1 LARAPCSSGRGE
13 RSRTL
18 PRAGAGATLAGV
30 RPIEEL
36 IDLALGTAQPVFV
49 ETLGPRD
56 VLFAQPYQKG
66 ADLTAP
72 ALFGATRYQLLPRE
86 DERTLSVGREPGSD
100 VHLEHAAVSRL
111 HLQLTFLGNGWLVA
125 DRSVNGAWHRATR
138 LPAGQTAPLD
148 YRLPVRL
155 GPVAGDARVG
165 LGARPDRRLVANAR
179 VAAAVPPA
187 ARARAAHGRGP
198 AGGHGGAAAP
208 GGRLARP
215 RVVIDRALLH
225 IG

>member
-1 LARAPCSSGRGE
+1 MARAPCSSGRGE

-155 GPVAGDARVG
+155 AKAVVLW
-165 LGARPDRRLVANAR
+165 LGTPEWAWELVR
-179 VAAAVPPA
+179 TAASSRTPASLPPFLLPP
-187 ARARAAHGRGP
+187 GP
-198 AGGHGGAAAP
+198 APLTDEAQRADTEEL
-208 GGRLARP
+208 RLP
-215 RVVIDRALLH
+215 EDGWLDRGL
-225 IG
+225 